1 MQFVLFEMIRRA
13 NKLKSSRFEIRIQR
27 KVLIEFKY
35 EPLEALVQK
44 CNLFVTISSE
54 MIKTSTV

>member
-1 MQFVLFEMIRRA
+1 MIFRA
-13 NKLKSSRFEIRIQR
+13 NKLKAGRFAIRIQR
-27 KVLIEFKY
+27 KVLIESEY

-54 MIKTSTV
+54 MIKTSSV